1 MSEQVVGQPELPD
14 IIALLK
20 EIFHQN
26 PFFERIYAWEYVVC
40 ALIAGIVLSVLAYAA
55 TRKRR
60 LIPGRLQGA
69 FEIIVEV
76 MDDLVS
82 GVLGP
87 RGRHYL
93 PFVGTLF
100 IYILGMNLMGLI
112 PFFKSATA
120 SLSTTFALSLCVFF
134 YVQYTAVKE
143 LGFLG
148 YLDHLAGNPRGA
160 MAVTLIMPIFMFC
173 LHVITEL
180 IRPISL
186 SMRLR
191 GNIWGD
197 ELLLAVM
204 SGFGLAGFPLLFF
217 NFLMALLAAVVQAAV
232 FMLLSTVYF
241 ALVLPHED
249 EHRVKAV

>member
-1 MSEQVVGQPELPD
+1 MSEQVGQPELPD
-14 IIALLK
+14 IIVLLK
-20 EIFHQN
+20 EVFHHN
-26 PFFERIYAWEYVVC
+26 PFFQQLYAWEYVVG
-40 ALIAGIVLSVLAYAA
+40 ALIAGISLSVLAYCA

-60 LIPGRLQGA
+60 LIPGRLQSF
-69 FEIIVEV
+69 FEIIVEAL
-76 MDDLVS
+76 DDLVS
-82 GVLGP
+82 GVLGS
-87 RGRHYL
+87 RGRRFL

-100 IYILGMNLMGLI
+100 IYILFMNLMGLI

-148 YLDHLAGNPRGA
+148 YFDHLAGSPRGA
-160 MAVTLIMPIFMFC
+160 MATTVIMPVFMFC
-173 LHVITEL
+173 LHLITEL

-204 SGFGLAGFPLLFF
+204 ANFGLVGLPLLFF
-217 NFLMALLAAVVQAAV
+217 NFLMAILAAVVQAAV

-241 ALVLPHED
+241 SLVMPHDSERD
-249 EHRVKAV
+249 AKMV